1 MVFLSGGLSNWSIS
15 VLRKIA
21 TAIRWPSGIRPAH
34 DAQARPIKEVLGNTS
49 DARPVALVKLATRIQ
64 DDLALGNQPD
74 PEKFLRTLLTD
85 HLFLAGR

>member
-1 MVFLSGGLSNWSIS
+1 
-15 VLRKIA
+15 
-21 TAIRWPSGIRPAH
+21 
-34 DAQARPIKEVLGNTS
+34 VLGNTS

-74 PEKFLRTLLTD
+74 PEKFLRILLTD